1 MVQQTCLD
9 YALHYI
15 SRYPKTERELKI
27 QLMQKWYFSDDIN
40 KAMDFLKEKNFVNDR
55 MFVESYVRSEL
66 INKGKPSI
74 AIIQKLQEKGAD
86 KHLIIQVIKEY
97 EEDINS
103 GVKERIKKEIASYKK
118 RGEEWFDIIQKL
130 MRKWYRLWDIKDVI
144 KGNEKN

>member
-1 MVQQTCLD
+1 
-9 YALHYI
+9 
-15 SRYPKTERELKI
+15 
-27 QLMQKWYFSDDIN
+27 MQKWYFSDDIN
-40 KAMDFLKEKNFVNDR
+40 KAMEFLKEKNFVNDR

-86 KHLIIQVIKEY
+86 KHLIMQVIKEY
-97 EEDINS
+97 EEDINTW
-103 GVKERIKKEIASYKK
+103 VKERIKKEIAIYKK

-144 KGNEKN
+144 KENEKN